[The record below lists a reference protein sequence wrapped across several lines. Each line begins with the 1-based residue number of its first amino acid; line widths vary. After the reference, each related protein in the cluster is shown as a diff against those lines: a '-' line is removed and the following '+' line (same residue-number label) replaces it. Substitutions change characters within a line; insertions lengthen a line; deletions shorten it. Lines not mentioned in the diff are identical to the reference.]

1 MAHISGRRARFGLA
15 TCGFALVF
23 TTQHVVVAYAY
34 SAVCTQYI
42 DGNTAELV
50 RLAIDG

>member
-23 TTQHVVVAYAY
+23 TTPHVVLAYAY
-34 SAVCTQYI
+34 SGDFWRCI

-50 RLAIDG
+50 RLAIES